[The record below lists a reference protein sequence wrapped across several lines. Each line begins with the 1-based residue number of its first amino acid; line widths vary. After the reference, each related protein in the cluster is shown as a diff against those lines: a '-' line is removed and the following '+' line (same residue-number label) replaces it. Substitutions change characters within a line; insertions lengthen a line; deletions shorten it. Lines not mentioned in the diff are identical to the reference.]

1 MVVTRRVGVAQDPR
15 FERHRGPAGHPER
28 PERLAAV
35 SKAVEER
42 SPRLAR
48 IEPRPARDEEIL
60 RVHGAEHLALLEEA
74 ARRAP
79 TRLDPDTYVSA
90 ESAEIARLAAGTTV
104 EAARRV
110 ARGELDAAF
119 VAVRPPGHHAEAA
132 RAMGFC
138 LLNHVAI
145 AARALQRED
154 GLGRVL
160 VLDWDVHHGNGTQH
174 VFEADP
180 SVLYFSTHQFPYYPG
195 SGDFGEAGTG
205 PGEGATVNVPLAA
218 GCGDEEYIGVMAR
231 AFAPITRAFRPDML
245 LVSCGFDA
253 HADDPLASM
262 EVSGAGF
269 RALARIARAVA
280 DECCGG
286 RMVLVLEGGYALSG
300 LYEGTSAVLDALL
313 ASTCEAPA
321 TPDPTG
327 GSRLQRVLERVAA
340 VHGSRHPG
348 IGSN

>member
-1 MVVTRRVGVAQDPR
+1 MAVTRRVGVAQDPR
-15 FERHRGPAGHPER
+15 FERHRGPPGHPER

-35 SKAVEER
+35 AKAVEER
-42 SPRLAR
+42 SARLVR
-48 IEPRPARDEEIL
+48 IEPRPADDAEIL
-60 RVHGAEHLALLEEA
+60 RVHGAEHLAVLEEA

-79 TRLDPDTYVSA
+79 MRLDPDTYVSR
-90 ESAEIARLAAGTTV
+90 ESAEIARLAAGTAV

-110 ARGELDAAF
+110 ARGELDAGF

-145 AARALQRED
+145 AARALQRDE

-174 VFEADP
+174 LFEADP

-195 SGDFGEAGTG
+195 TGDFDETG
-205 PGEGATVNVPLAA
+205 VGAGEGTTVNVPLPA
-218 GCGDEEYIGVMAR
+218 GSGDEEWVGVMAR
-231 AFAPITRAFRPDML
+231 ALAPVARSFRPELL

-262 EVSGAGF
+262 EVSGEGF
-269 RALARIARAVA
+269 RSLARIARSLA
-280 DECCGG
+280 DECCDG
-286 RMVLVLEGGYALSG
+286 RIVLVLEGGYALSG
-300 LYEGTSAVLDALL
+300 LYEGTAAVLDALL
-313 ASTCEAPA
+313 APSADAPA
-321 TPDPTG
+321 TSDPPG
-327 GSRLQRVLERVAA
+327 GSRLHRALARAAA
-340 VHGSRHPG
+340 VHATRHPG
-348 IGSN
+348 IGSG